1 MGSVLG
7 LGDNGAMD
15 DTRPHAPDPDPEVAA
30 LAELDPAEAP
40 ERAEELADRLA
51 ADLDAVARRRQGEAE
66 R

>member
-1 MGSVLG
+1 
-7 LGDNGAMD
+7 MD